1 MSSRGGVVI
10 CIEGYRF
17 SKHRTSGFKTRWYCA
32 THHHRGCTAVIF
44 TIETNEIIRC
54 KNIHNHP
61 AIDATIYRIY
71 LFLTDPIYTVS
82 NQGGIIMIIDG
93 YRYCKRV
100 VDGPKIRW
108 SCSSHRARKCK
119 AFISTIENHFV
130 KWNLDH
136 NH

>member
-44 TIETNEIIRC
+44 TIETNEIIR
-54 KNIHNHP
+54 
-61 AIDATIYRIY
+61 Y
-71 LFLTDPIYTVS
+71 PIYTVS

-119 AFISTIENHFV
+119 AFISTIENQFV